1 MIIRALIRS
10 QISQTLSTFTGKTSV
25 KRKKNGQ
32 LKKTGTGRKVLFG
45 LLFAYL
51 AIVFIGMFL
60 GMGYG
65 MAVFFLDGSAGGIT
79 AYVSIFAMVAFV
91 FCFVG
96 SVFSTEKQLY
106 EAPDNEMLL
115 SMPVAP
121 WAILFSRMISLYF
134 INFVFSGLVLL
145 PGGIML
151 FIYSK
156 VTAMMVIGFLLALL
170 LIPLLS
176 LALTA
181 LIGGLVAFLASKLP
195 FKTLV
200 TTLLFALFFLA
211 YMFFAMN
218 MDVVIQVMAENG
230 AQIASGI
237 PPLNAL
243 GLACAG
249 SALNGLYFVLWCL
262 VPFFVVYFLLSK
274 SFITIATANRGER
287 KKKYVAREM
296 NKSSA
301 LAALTRKELARL
313 FSMPMYVLNSVLGT
327 IFQIVVFVMLI
338 VYKDSIF
345 SALPEIEAMMSELP
359 VSLDPHKIIV
369 ILLCLASCL
378 CVSFNFVSA
387 PSISIERDRIWQM
400 KTMPVKAGDVLM
412 AKLLCHMI
420 VSLPMTVVFAVGMGL
435 LFQLD
440 PLEFI
445 FLLITPLLLTAS
457 SAAFG
462 LSCNLWLPKLD
473 FPADINAIKQSGAIV
488 LTMFGSMLLCWVPL
502 FVFMGL
508 GVALSS
514 SAAFSAFTILYAIV
528 TGAIFFSYIFIG
540 GKNKFDHQIGMQ

>member
-243 GLACAG
+243 ASLRGQRAERPLFCLMVLGPFLCRLLFAFQIIYYHCHRQSGRAKEKVCCKGDEQELCPGCADQERAG
-249 SALNGLYFVLWCL
+249 P
-262 VPFFVVYFLLSK
+262 PFLHAYVCAQQCIGHY
-274 SFITIATANRGER
+274 IPNRG
-287 KKKYVAREM
+287 
-296 NKSSA
+296 
-301 LAALTRKELARL
+301 
-313 FSMPMYVLNSVLGT
+313 
-327 IFQIVVFVMLI
+327 
-338 VYKDSIF
+338 
-345 SALPEIEAMMSELP
+345 
-359 VSLDPHKIIV
+359 
-369 ILLCLASCL
+369 
-378 CVSFNFVSA
+378 
-387 PSISIERDRIWQM
+387 
-400 KTMPVKAGDVLM
+400 
-412 AKLLCHMI
+412 LCH
-420 VSLPMTVVFAVGMGL
+420 
-435 LFQLD
+435 
-440 PLEFI
+440 
-445 FLLITPLLLTAS
+445 
-457 SAAFG
+457 
-462 LSCNLWLPKLD
+462 
-473 FPADINAIKQSGAIV
+473 ADR
-488 LTMFGSMLLCWVPL
+488 L
-502 FVFMGL
+502 
-508 GVALSS
+508 
-514 SAAFSAFTILYAIV
+514 
-528 TGAIFFSYIFIG
+528 
-540 GKNKFDHQIGMQ
+540 